1 MSDMPPAAGATPLRA
16 SILLL
21 TWRDR
26 AFIDAALDGALAQ
39 TVPCEIIVSND
50 ASDDGTHERTLERL
64 AGYAGPHRVQV
75 RRNAHNLGVAAHV
88 NAVVPLARGEVLVM
102 MAGDDI
108 SDPARVE
115 RVLAAFDAQPGAFAL
130 DTAYRAIDAD
140 GRPVEHRM
148 HPERER
154 FGLEYIAKA
163 GRLIGLLGASLAFR
177 REVFDRLGPLL
188 GPIEDNALALRAAL
202 LGDCLRLREPLVQYR
217 QHGGSVSS
225 GVFARTESRAQAKQR
240 RYRRTIDFYRG
251 TADDLEHAIACLPGL
266 DARRRRLATG
276 IVEAYRIEADA
287 REAMLDR
294 PRRDWVAPI
303 VRGLRHPGMRRKS
316 AERAL
321 KLLLPRR
328 WLRLG

>member
-1 MSDMPPAAGATPLRA
+1 MNAVAPAVADDAPRA

-39 TVPCEIIVSND
+39 TVPCEIVVSND
-50 ASDDGTHERTLERL
+50 ASDDGTHERCIERL
-64 AGYAGPHRVQV
+64 AGYAGPHRIVV
-75 RRNAHNLGVAAHV
+75 RRNQHNLGVAGHV
-88 NAVVPLARGEVLVM
+88 NAVVPMSRGRILVM
-102 MAGDDI
+102 MAGDDV
-108 SDPARVE
+108 SMPDRVA
-115 RVLAAFDAQPGAFAL
+115 RVLAAFDAAPEAMAL

-140 GRPVEHRM
+140 GQPVAHRM
-148 HPERER
+148 HAERER
-154 FGLEYIAKA
+154 FGLKYIARA
-163 GRLIGLLGASLAFR
+163 GRLVGLLGASLAFR
-177 REVFDRLGPLL
+177 REVFDRFGPLH

-202 LGDCLRLREPLVQYR
+202 LGDCLRLREPLVLYR

-225 GVFARTESRAQAKQR
+225 GVFARTETRAQAKQR
-240 RYRRTIDFYRG
+240 RYRRTIGFYRG
-251 TADDLEHAIACLPGL
+251 TADDLAYCIERLPQL
-266 DARRRRLATG
+266 DARRRRLALD

-294 PRRDWVAPI
+294 PRRDWLGPI

-316 AERAL
+316 VERAL
-321 KLLLPRR
+321 KLVLPRR